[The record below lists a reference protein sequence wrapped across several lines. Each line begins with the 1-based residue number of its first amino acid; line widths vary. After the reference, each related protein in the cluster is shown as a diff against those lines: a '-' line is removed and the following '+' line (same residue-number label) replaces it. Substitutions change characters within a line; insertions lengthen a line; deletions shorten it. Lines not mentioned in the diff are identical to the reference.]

1 MTGRPPIPVEIAEPD
16 ELVLKETARSQS
28 LPFWQ
33 VRRARTLLAVAD
45 GERIKDVAQKLGCG
59 IATVRRTC
67 RLYQKGGLGAGLYRV
82 KPPGRPARL
91 SPPGPRADR
100 GTGLLHTD
108 AVGAAS

>member
-1 MTGRPPIPVEIAEPD
+1 MSGRHPIPVVLAEPD
-16 ELVLKETARSQS
+16 LLVLQETARSQS

-45 GERIKDVAQKLGCG
+45 GERIKDVAQRLGCG

-67 RLYQKGGLGAGLYRV
+67 RLYQNGGLGAALYRI

-91 SPPGPRADR
+91 SPPGPRPDR
-100 GTGLLHTD
+100 GAGLLS
-108 AVGAAS
+108 A